1 MLSKLPFTALLAGPS
16 GHVIARATIDT
27 SNCTKITP
35 ECPLEYTTYGYYPN
49 LGGNVFFLLFFLSL
63 FVAQV
68 YLGMRCK
75 TWSYTAAL
83 ATGTLFEALGYVGR
97 LMLHQNPWSSGGF
110 IIQMLFL
117 IVGPCFVAAAIYLTL
132 KHFIIYCGPE
142 HSPLK
147 PNYYPWIFVGC
158 DAGSIVIQAVG
169 GGVASAGTGGGKDS
183 VAELG
188 NHIMVAGIVFQV
200 VTMGLCGCLLAFYIF
215 RYQRRHLRRKQGTSQ
230 YETSKA
236 NGTVSRQK
244 LKTFAIVLT
253 IAYFLVLIRCIYRIP
268 ELAGGWGNHLMR
280 IEKEFLVL
288 DGMMIALATLILTV
302 FWPSYYFPPFAT
314 FRVDKH
320 LPLVS
325 ENIAL

>member
-1 MLSKLPFTALLAGPS
+1 MLSKLPFTALLAAPL
-16 GHVIARATIDT
+16 GHVLARATIDT
-27 SNCTKITP
+27 SDCTKITP
-35 ECPLEYTTYGYYPN
+35 ECPIEYTTYGYYPN
-49 LGGNVFFLLFFLSL
+49 LGGNVFFLLFFSSL

-68 YLGMRCK
+68 YLGIRCK

-83 ATGTLFEALGYVGR
+83 ATGTLFEALGY
-97 LMLHQNPWSSGGF
+97 
-110 IIQMLFL
+110 
-117 IVGPCFVAAAIYLTL
+117 Y
-132 KHFIIYCGPE
+132 
-142 HSPLK
+142 SPLK
-147 PNYYPWIFVGC
+147 PNFYPWIFVGC
-158 DAGSIVIQAVG
+158 DAGSIVIQAIG
-169 GGVASAGTGGGKDS
+169 GGVASAGTGGGRDS

-200 VTMGLCGCLLAFYIF
+200 VTMGLCGCLIAFYIF
-215 RYQRRHLRRKQGTSQ
+215 RYQRRHVRRMQGTSQ

-244 LKTFAIVLT
+244 VMTFAIVLT

-288 DGMMIALATLILTV
+288 DGMMIALASLILTIY
-302 FWPSYYFPPFAT
+302 WPSCYFPPFAK

-320 LPLVS
+320 LPLAS